1 MFGICFI
8 VIFATKLWSVFLFE
22 NMIAKRLLT
31 CCVAALMG
39 VSVMMADRASDFI
52 NKYELFVDGVAAL
65 DGKEVLPETAD
76 SIKQVYKA
84 LTVEY
89 KGVKKQMTQIQLERY
104 YNLKARYQKTV
115 AVWKTKRGAKAV
127 GGWVKGVVGKKKTS
141 PRAGRNL

>member
-1 MFGICFI
+1 MGWLPLTARRCCP
-8 VIFATKLWSVFLFE
+8 
-22 NMIAKRLLT
+22 KRLIP
-31 CCVAALMG
+31 
-39 VSVMMADRASDFI
+39 SS
-52 NKYELFVDGVAAL
+52 
-65 DGKEVLPETAD
+65 LPETAD

-89 KGVKKQMTQIQLERY
+89 KGVKKQMTQIQLEKY
-104 YNLKARYQKTV
+104 YNLKAKYQKTV